1 MYDMHYDLL
10 TILYCVFNK
19 KINIDI
25 NYIKKIYDNNIIG
38 GIVNLYFM
46 SKQEKKEQL
55 NIEYFDV
62 TKMFKESIGYL
73 EILKQNNIIS
83 KDINFIYSI
92 EGCDYLNDILQLEH
106 LYKLGLRSILPVWN
120 EENKFGSGIRSDKG
134 LTELGKELIKKAID
148 LNMIIDVSHANE
160 KTFDDILDIIE
171 KEKYSNIIASH
182 SNVKSLCDNKRNLSD
197 EQLIRLKK
205 LGGYIGLVGY
215 VNFVSLD
222 NENMNYREK
231 QENFIKHLKYL
242 IDVIKFPINKI
253 FISSDDVSWNNK
265 FYNKDVFN
273 IFKIKAELFKLIEK
287 NYSKEIAN
295 LILIENPKKLI
306 EKVK

>member
-10 TILYCVFNK
+10 TMLYCVFNK
-19 KINIDI
+19 KINLKLED
-25 NYIKKIYDNNIIG
+25 IKKIYDNNVIG

-46 SKQEKKEQL
+46 SKQEMKEQL

-62 TKMFKESIGYL
+62 TKMFKESIEYL
-73 EILKQNNIIS
+73 EILKQNNVIP

-92 EGCDYLNDILQLEH
+92 EGCDYLNDILELEY

-120 EENKFGSGIRSDKG
+120 EKNKFGSGIRNDKG

-171 KEKYSNIIASH
+171 KENYSNIIVSH

-197 EQLIRLKK
+197 EQLNRLKK

-222 NENMNYREK
+222 NENMNYQEK

-253 FISSDDVSWNNK
+253 FISSDDMSWNNK

-273 IFKIKAELFKLIEK
+273 IFKIKEELFELIEK

>member
-10 TILYCVFNK
+10 MILYCIFNK
-19 KINIDI
+19 KINLNI
-25 NYIKKIYDNNIIG
+25 NYIKKIYDNNVIG

-46 SKQEKKEQL
+46 SKQEMKEQL
-55 NIEYFDV
+55 NIKYFDV
-62 TKMFKESIGYL
+62 STMFKESIEYL
-73 EILKQNNIIS
+73 EILKQNNVFP
-83 KDINFIYSI
+83 KDVNFIYSI
-92 EGCDYLNDILQLEH
+92 EGCDYLKDILELEH

-134 LTELGKELIKKAID
+134 LTELGKKLIKKAID

-160 KTFDDILDIIE
+160 KTFNDILDIIE
-171 KEKYSNIIASH
+171 KEKYFNIIASH

-197 EQLIRLKK
+197 EQLIRLKQ
-205 LGGYIGLVGY
+205 LGGYTGLVGY

-222 NENMNYREK
+222 NENMNYQEK

-242 IDVIKFPINKI
+242 IDVIKFPIDKI
-253 FISSDDVSWNNK
+253 FVSSDDMSWNNK
-265 FYNKDVFN
+265 FYNKNVFK
-273 IFKIKAELFKLIEK
+273 IFKIKEELFKLIEK
-287 NYSKEIAN
+287 YYSKEIAN

-306 EKVK
+306 EKVN

>member
-10 TILYCVFNK
+10 TMLYCIFNK

-25 NYIKKIYDNNIIG
+25 NYIKRIYDNNVIG

-46 SKQEKKEQL
+46 SKQEMKEQL

-92 EGCDYLNDILQLEH
+92 EGCDYLKDILELEH

-171 KEKYSNIIASH
+171 KENYSNIIVSH
-182 SNVKSLCDNKRNLSD
+182 SNAKSLCNNKRNLSD
-197 EQLIRLKK
+197 EQLNRLKK
-205 LGGYIGLVGY
+205 LSGYIGLVGY

-222 NENMNYREK
+222 NESMNY
-231 QENFIKHLKYL
+231 QERQDYFIKHLKYL

-253 FISSDDVSWNNK
+253 FISSDDMSWNNK

-273 IFKIKAELFKLIEK
+273 IFKIKEELFKLIEK
-287 NYSKEIAN
+287 YYSKEIAN
-295 LILIENPKKLI
+295 LILIENSKKLI
-306 EKVK
+306 ERVK

>member
-19 KINIDI
+19 KINFNLED
-25 NYIKKIYDNNIIG
+25 IKKIYDNNVIG

-46 SKQEKKEQL
+46 SKQEMKEQL
-55 NIEYFDV
+55 NIEYFNV
-62 TKMFKESIGYL
+62 TKMFKESIEYL
-73 EILKQNNIIS
+73 EVLKQNNIIP

-92 EGCDYLNDILQLEH
+92 EGCDYLNDILELEY

-171 KEKYSNIIASH
+171 KENYSNIIVSH

-197 EQLIRLKK
+197 EQLNRLKK

-222 NENMNYREK
+222 NENMNYQEK

-253 FISSDDVSWNNK
+253 FISSDDMSWNNK

-273 IFKIKAELFKLIEK
+273 IFKIKEELFKLIEK

>member
-19 KINIDI
+19 KINLKLKD
-25 NYIKKIYDNNIIG
+25 IKKIYDNNIIG

-46 SKQEKKEQL
+46 SKQEMKEQL

-73 EILKQNNIIS
+73 EILKQNNVIP

-92 EGCDYLNDILQLEH
+92 EGCDYLNDILQLEY

-134 LTELGKELIKKAID
+134 LTELGKKLIKKAID

-160 KTFDDILDIIE
+160 KTFDDILNIIE
-171 KEKYSNIIASH
+171 MYNYPNIIASH
-182 SNVKSLCDNKRNLSD
+182 SNVKSLCNNKRNLSD

-205 LGGYIGLVGY
+205 LSGYIGLVGY

-222 NENMNYREK
+222 NENMNYQEK

-253 FISSDDVSWNNK
+253 FISSDDMSWNNK

-273 IFKIKAELFKLIEK
+273 IFKIKEELFKLIEK

>member
-10 TILYCVFNK
+10 TILYCIFNK
-19 KINIDI
+19 KINLKLED
-25 NYIKKIYDNNIIG
+25 IKKIYDNNVIG

-46 SKQEKKEQL
+46 SKQEMKEQL

-62 TKMFKESIGYL
+62 SKMFKESIEYL
-73 EILKQNNIIS
+73 EKLKQNNIIP

-92 EGCDYLNDILQLEH
+92 EGCDYLKDILELEY

-120 EENKFGSGIRSDKG
+120 EESKFGSGIRSDKG
-134 LTELGKELIKKAID
+134 LTELGKKLIKKSID

-160 KTFDDILDIIE
+160 KTFDDVLDIIE
-171 KEKYSNIIASH
+171 KYNYPNVIASH

-197 EQLIRLKK
+197 KQLIRLKE

-215 VNFVSLD
+215 SNFLSLD
-222 NENMNYREK
+222 NKNMNYQEK
-231 QENFIKHLKYL
+231 QEKFIKHLKYL
-242 IDVIKFPINKI
+242 IDAIKFPIDKI
-253 FISSDDVSWNNK
+253 FVSSDDMSWNNK

-273 IFKIKAELFKLIEK
+273 IFKIKEELFELIEK
-287 NYSKEIAN
+287 YYSKEIAN

>member
-19 KINIDI
+19 KINFNLED
-25 NYIKKIYDNNIIG
+25 IKKIYDNNVIG

-46 SKQEKKEQL
+46 SKQEMKEQL
-55 NIEYFDV
+55 NIEYFYV
-62 TKMFKESIGYL
+62 SKMFKESIEYL
-73 EILKQNNIIS
+73 EILKQNNVIP

-92 EGCDYLNDILQLEH
+92 EGCDYLNDILELEH

-171 KEKYSNIIASH
+171 KENYSNIIVSH

-197 EQLIRLKK
+197 EQLIRLKQ
-205 LGGYIGLVGY
+205 LGGYTGLVGY

-222 NENMNYREK
+222 NENMNYQEK

-242 IDVIKFPINKI
+242 IDVIKFPIDKI
-253 FISSDDVSWNNK
+253 FVSSDDMSWNNK
-265 FYNKDVFN
+265 FYNKNVFK
-273 IFKIKAELFKLIEK
+273 IFKIKEELFKLIEK